1 MRKNDTVQRGK
12 WTKKGVLQQRNN
24 HSKAGEREGRKG
36 DTAEEKA
43 KASTANV
50 ALMINSSLPQL
61 P

>member
-12 WTKKGVLQQRNN
+12 WTKKGVLQQRHN

-43 KASTANV
+43 KASKCGFDDKF
-50 ALMINSSLPQL
+50 
-61 P
+61 